1 LLFLSL
7 SFFSVFQ
14 HLLAKFQ
21 LPQILEKPR
30 NMAEDAPN
38 IKAMQISLPPN
49 EILINV
55 VHALNGRVDNLT
67 SEINVHTT
75 CNKAISHVQSLLEN
89 HDQPLR
95 LNHIRSRRQKQKLKK
110 LAQSANDPNQPSGPL
125 TIRHAIPAS
134 QLPNP
139 KRATLE
145 QRIFL
150 KENFSKERAMNKP
163 FVMTKASLEDQKL
176 ATIPGEIKLSAID
189 GGETDP
195 TVEIRND
202 NCLWDTGAQY
212 CSISADLVT
221 RIDPSFLDLDVHE
234 QYRMHSNVGVQ
245 VDAVFSLSNTTFEI
259 STIFLVLP
267 PSDIPN
273 KRTGIILGQHGFID
287 RMMVETIPRLILLK
301 REEQIEETIWGE
313 IRIKAML
320 NLDEELQEF
329 S

>member
-1 LLFLSL
+1 
-7 SFFSVFQ
+7 
-14 HLLAKFQ
+14 
-21 LPQILEKPR
+21 
-30 NMAEDAPN
+30 MAEDTPN
-38 IKAMQISLPPN
+38 LKAMQISLPPN

-55 VHALNGRVDNLT
+55 VDALNGRVDNLT
-67 SEINVHTT
+67 SEINIHTT

-89 HDQPLR
+89 HDRPLR
-95 LNHIRSRRQKQKLKK
+95 LNHIRTWRQKQKLKE

-125 TIRHAIPAS
+125 RIRNAIPAS

-145 QRIFL
+145 ERKLL
-150 KENFSKERAMNKP
+150 KENFSKEGIMNKP
-163 FVMTKASLEDQKL
+163 FITTNAGLEDKKL
-176 ATIPGEIKLSAID
+176 ATVPGEIKLSAID
-189 GGETDP
+189 GVKPDP

-221 RIDPSFLDLDVHE
+221 RIDPSFLDLEVHDP
-234 QYRMHSNVGVQ
+234 YRMHSNVGVQ
-245 VDAVFSLSNTTFEI
+245 VDAVFSLSNTPFMI

-267 PSDIPN
+267 TTTIPN

-287 RMMVETIPRLILLK
+287 RMMVETIPRSILLK
-301 REEQIEETIWGE
+301 RGEQIEETIWGE

-329 S
+329 N